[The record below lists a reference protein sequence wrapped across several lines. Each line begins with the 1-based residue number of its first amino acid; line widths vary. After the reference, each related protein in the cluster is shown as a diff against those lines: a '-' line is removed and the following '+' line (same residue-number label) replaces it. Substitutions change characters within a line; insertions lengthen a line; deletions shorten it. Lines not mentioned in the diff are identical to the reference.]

1 MPLGF
6 TPYGHSFIIPNQMAS
21 ISFKNLSKAFPDG
34 TQALRG
40 IDLEVKQ
47 GEFLALVGPSGCGKT
62 TLLRI
67 LAGLEQQSAGSVFI
81 DERDASTLQPRD
93 RDLAMVFQNYALFPH
108 LSVFDNLAFG
118 LKARRRPKEEIKQAV
133 LPVAERLGL
142 SAMLKRKPNE
152 LSGGQR
158 QRVALGRLL
167 ARNPSIHLLDEPLSN
182 LDANLRASMRN
193 ELAQLHQEHQ
203 RTTLYV
209 THDQVEAMTLGKRIC
224 VMNEGEIIQV
234 GTPTE
239 IYDQPVHRFVAEFFG
254 SPAINVLPGRTISD
268 ENGPSTFIMGEH
280 SIDLPGTRTPEPG
293 HVLLGLRPEDLTVAP
308 NAKPDKAWET
318 KITRVEN
325 LGDSRLLRLA
335 LGPHELSSRQEGHSF
350 KVGDTLLVEPDWKR
364 AHWFDPSSENRIGH
378 NGDRDFVPPVE
389 SGHQSIREEYGYF
402 VFDMPDANADTQ
414 TD

>member
-1 MPLGF
+1 
-6 TPYGHSFIIPNQMAS
+6 MAS
-21 ISFKNLSKAFPDG
+21 ISFKNLSKTFPDG

-40 IDLEVKQ
+40 VDLEVKQ

-81 DERDASTLQPRD
+81 DERDASTLQPKD

-118 LKARRRPKEEIKQAV
+118 LKARKRPKEEIEQAV
-133 LPVAERLGL
+133 RPVAERLGL
-142 SAMLKRKPNE
+142 STMLKRKPNE

-182 LDANLRASMRN
+182 LDANLRASMRD

-254 SPAINVLPGRTISD
+254 SPTINLLHGRIERQTDDKALFTI
-268 ENGPSTFIMGEH
+268 EGH
-280 SIDLPGTRTPEPG
+280 SFDSPTIQDLPTGPIT
-293 HVLLGLRPEDLTVAP
+293 LGLRPENLRILPDANKGSSSIWQATV
-308 NAKPDKAWET
+308 E
-318 KITRVEN
+318 RVED
-325 LGDSRLLRLA
+325 LGDSRLIHLPLETCTLTVRHSVRGLERGMSLA
-335 LGPHELSSRQEGHSF
+335 I
-350 KVGDTLLVEPDWKR
+350 EPDWER
-364 AHWFDPSSENRIGH
+364 ALWFDSS
-378 NGDRDFVPPVE
+378 
-389 SGHQSIREEYGYF
+389 SGKRL
-402 VFDMPDANADTQ
+402 
-414 TD
+414 

>member
-1 MPLGF
+1 
-6 TPYGHSFIIPNQMAS
+6 MAS
-21 ISFKNLSKAFPDG
+21 ISFKNLSKTFPDG

-40 IDLEVKQ
+40 VNLEVKQ

-118 LKARRRPKEEIKQAV
+118 LNARKRPKAEIEQAV
-133 LPVAERLGL
+133 RPVAERLGL

-193 ELAQLHQEHQ
+193 ELTQLHQEHQ

-254 SPAINVLPGRTISD
+254 SPTINLLAGQVSLNEEKKGSFLFGDNSIELPDFAI
-268 ENGPSTFIMGEH
+268 
-280 SIDLPGTRTPEPG
+280 PESKS
-293 HVLLGLRPEDLTVAP
+293 VLLGLRPENLIVLDKAKPGKAWGSKIERVEDLGDTRLIHLSLGTYALTVRHSGRDFEKGMP
-308 NAKPDKAWET
+308 
-318 KITRVEN
+318 
-325 LGDSRLLRLA
+325 LA
-335 LGPHELSSRQEGHSF
+335 I
-350 KVGDTLLVEPDWKR
+350 EPDWAR
-364 AHWFDPSSENRIGH
+364 ALWFDSTSGNRL
-378 NGDRDFVPPVE
+378 
-389 SGHQSIREEYGYF
+389 
-402 VFDMPDANADTQ
+402 
-414 TD
+414 

>member
-1 MPLGF
+1 
-6 TPYGHSFIIPNQMAS
+6 MAS
-21 ISFKNLSKAFPDG
+21 ISFKNLSKTFPDG

-81 DERDASTLQPRD
+81 DERDASTLQPKD

-118 LKARRRPKEEIKQAV
+118 LKARKRPKEEIEQAV
-133 LPVAERLGL
+133 RPVAERLGL
-142 SAMLKRKPNE
+142 STMLKRKPNE

-182 LDANLRASMRN
+182 LDANLRASMRD

-234 GTPTE
+234 GTPSE
-239 IYDQPVHRFVAEFFG
+239 IYDQPVHQFVAEFFG
-254 SPAINVLPGRTISD
+254 SPTINLLHGRIERQTDDRALFIFEGHSFDSPAIQD
-268 ENGPSTFIMGEH
+268 FPSGSVT
-280 SIDLPGTRTPEPG
+280 
-293 HVLLGLRPEDLTVAP
+293 LGMRPENLRILPDANKESSSSWQATV
-308 NAKPDKAWET
+308 E
-318 KITRVEN
+318 RVED
-325 LGDSRLLRLA
+325 LGDSRLIHLPLETCTLTVRHSVRGLERGMSLA
-335 LGPHELSSRQEGHSF
+335 I
-350 KVGDTLLVEPDWKR
+350 KPDWER
-364 AHWFDPSSENRIGH
+364 ALWFDSA
-378 NGDRDFVPPVE
+378 
-389 SGHQSIREEYGYF
+389 SGKRL
-402 VFDMPDANADTQ
+402 
-414 TD
+414 

>member
-6 TPYGHSFIIPNQMAS
+6 TPSDHSFIIPNQMAS
-21 ISFKNLSKAFPDG
+21 ISFKNLSKTFPDG

-67 LAGLEQQSAGSVFI
+67 LAGLEQPSAGSVLI
-81 DERDASTLQPRD
+81 DERDASPLQPKD

-108 LSVFDNLAFG
+108 LSVFDNLGFG
-118 LKARRRPKEEIKQAV
+118 LKARRRPKEEIEQAV
-133 LPVAERLGL
+133 RPVAERLGL
-142 SAMLKRKPNE
+142 SDLLKRKPNE

-193 ELAQLHQEHQ
+193 ELIHLHQEHQ

-209 THDQVEAMTLGKRIC
+209 THDQIEAMTLGQRIC
-224 VMNEGEIIQV
+224 VMNEGEIVQL
-234 GTPTE
+234 GTPEE
-239 IYDQPVHRFVAEFFG
+239 IYDLPANRFVAEFFG
-254 SPAINVLPGRTISD
+254 SPAINVLSGRTILD
-268 ENGPSTFIMGEH
+268 EKAPSTFLLGDH

-293 HVLLGLRPEDLTVAP
+293 HVLLGIRPEDLTALEDAEP
-308 NAKPDKAWET
+308 GNAWEA
-318 KITRVEN
+318 KITRIEN

-335 LGPHELSSRQEGHSF
+335 LGPHEVSIKLGSRNF
-350 KVGDTLLVEPDWKR
+350 KVGDTLLVAPNWER
-364 AHWFDPSSENRIGH
+364 VHWFDSS
-378 NGDRDFVPPVE
+378 
-389 SGHQSIREEYGYF
+389 SGSRL
-402 VFDMPDANADTQ
+402 
-414 TD
+414 

>member
-6 TPYGHSFIIPNQMAS
+6 TPYDHSFIIPNQMAT
-21 ISFKNLSKAFPDG
+21 ISFKNLSKTFPDG

-67 LAGLEQQSAGSVFI
+67 LAGLDQPSAGSVLI
-81 DERDASTLQPRD
+81 DQRDASSLQPKD

-118 LKARRRPKEEIKQAV
+118 LKARRRPKEEIEQAV
-133 LPVAERLGL
+133 LPVAKRLGL
-142 SAMLKRKPNE
+142 SDLLKRKPNE

-193 ELAQLHQEHQ
+193 ELIHLHQEHQ

-209 THDQVEAMTLGKRIC
+209 THDQIEAMTLGQRIC
-224 VMNEGEIIQV
+224 VINEGKIVQL
-234 GTPTE
+234 GTPE
-239 IYDQPVHRFVAEFFG
+239 EVYDLPANRFVAEFFG
-254 SPAINVLPGRTISD
+254 SPAINVLPGQNNLD
-268 ENGPSTFIMGEH
+268 EKGSSTFILGDH
-280 SIDLPGTRTPEPG
+280 STDLPSERTPKPG
-293 HVLLGLRPEDLTVAP
+293 RVLLGIRPEDLTVTP
-308 NAKPDKAWET
+308 NGKPDKAWKT

-335 LGPHELSSRQEGHSF
+335 LGLHELSIKLDARNF
-350 KVGDTLLVEPDWKR
+350 KVGETLFVAPKWER
-364 AHWFDPSSENRIGH
+364 VHWFDSSS
-378 NGDRDFVPPVE
+378 GDRL
-389 SGHQSIREEYGYF
+389 
-402 VFDMPDANADTQ
+402 
-414 TD
+414 

>member
-6 TPYGHSFIIPNQMAS
+6 TPNRHSVIIPNLMAS
-21 ISFKNLSKAFPDG
+21 ISFKNLSKTFPDG

-40 IDLEVKQ
+40 VDLEVKQ

-81 DERDASTLQPRD
+81 NERDASTLQPKD

-118 LKARRRPKEEIKQAV
+118 LRARKRPKEEIEQAV
-133 LPVAERLGL
+133 RPVAERLGL
-142 SAMLKRKPNE
+142 TTMLKRKPNE

-193 ELAQLHQEHQ
+193 ELAQIHKEHQ

-234 GTPTE
+234 GTPSE
-239 IYDQPVHRFVAEFFG
+239 IYDQPVHQFVAEFFG
-254 SPAINVLPGRTISD
+254 SPTINLLHGRIERQTDDKALFAFEQNS
-268 ENGPSTFIMGEH
+268 F
-280 SIDLPGTRTPEPG
+280 DLPVTQSLPTGSVT
-293 HVLLGLRPEDLTVAP
+293 LGLRPENLRILPDANKESSTTWQATVERIE
-308 NAKPDKAWET
+308 D
-318 KITRVEN
+318 
-325 LGDSRLLRLA
+325 LGDSRLI
-335 LGPHELSSRQEGHSF
+335 HLSLDTCVLTVRHS
-350 KVGDTLLVEPDWKR
+350 VRGLERGMSLTIEPDWER
-364 AHWFDPSSENRIGH
+364 ALWFDSTNGNRL
-378 NGDRDFVPPVE
+378 
-389 SGHQSIREEYGYF
+389 
-402 VFDMPDANADTQ
+402 
-414 TD
+414 